1 MDRYEGPG
9 VVASLCALVVAVGL
23 FVLLG
28 WCLLLGR

>member
-9 VVASLCALVVAVGL
+9 IVTSLLALVVAVGL

-28 WCLLLGR
+28 WCLLIGR